1 MQKFS
6 DFSEE
11 KGTFPGDKIKMEQ
24 ILGKDIIVNDF
35 AILPSRKKEGSD
47 YLTLAFEMDGKPFVV
62 FTGSVVL
69 AKQCEKYKAHFPFS
83 GRIKKVWDYYTFE

>member
-1 MQKFS
+1 MERFS

-24 ILGKDIIVNDF
+24 ILNKEIIVRDY

-47 YLTLAFEMDGKPFVV
+47 YLTISFDMDGKQYVV
-62 FTGSVVL
+62 FTGSAVL
-69 AKQCEKYKAHFPFS
+69 AKQCEKYKDHFPYIAT
-83 GRIKKVWDYYTFE
+83 IKKVHDYYTFG